1 MMLLTVEEILAL
13 QEKVISQTGGSF
25 GLRDRG
31 LLESAVYSADSS
43 FGDVEVYPSLEEK
56 AARLAFAITGNHAFV
71 DGNKRT
77 GMLVMLLTLRLNG
90 RTLRYTQA
98 ELVDLGLG
106 TADGSLGYEEILAW
120 IISHLDTKNPAG
132 ERQDCLRAGPW
143 GGWRGT
149 SVKPPFF
156 SAGTGKRP
164 RTGQAPSEAA
174 PEARP

>member
-31 LLESAVYSADSS
+31 LLESAVY
-43 FGDVEVYPSLEEK
+43 PSPEEK

-90 RTLRYTQA
+90 RALRYTQA
-98 ELVDLGLG
+98 ELVALGLG

-132 ERQDCLRAGPW
+132 
-143 GGWRGT
+143 
-149 SVKPPFF
+149 
-156 SAGTGKRP
+156 
-164 RTGQAPSEAA
+164 
-174 PEARP
+174 

>member
-1 MMLLTVEEILAL
+1 M
-13 QEKVISQTGGSF
+13 GC
-25 GLRDRG
+25 RDRG

-120 IISHLDTKNPAG
+120 IISHLGYKKILPDKGRIFLPG
-132 ERQDCLRAGPW
+132 PGPW

>member
-90 RTLRYTQA
+90 RAFTLHPGRA
-98 ELVDLGLG
+98 GGFGPGNRRRKSGLCG
-106 TADGSLGYEEILAW
+106 DFGLDHQPPGYKKSCRI
-120 IISHLDTKNPAG
+120 KAG
-132 ERQDCLRAGPW
+132 FLRAGPW
-143 GGWRGT
+143 GGWRRT
-149 SVKPPFF
+149 SVKPPSF
-156 SAGTGKRP
+156 SAGTEKRP
-164 RTGQAPSEAA
+164 RTRQAPSGASQMLQS
-174 PEARP
+174 

>member
-71 DGNKRT
+71 DGNKRI
-77 GMLVMLLTLRLNG
+77 GMYAMLTFLEVNGIHLNCG
-90 RTLRYTQA
+90 N
-98 ELVDLGLG
+98 EDVIKVGLG
-106 TADGSLGYEEILAW
+106 VASGIMKYEDVLAW
-120 IISHLDTKNPAG
+120 VNEH
-132 ERQDCLRAGPW
+132 QM
-143 GGWRGT
+143 
-149 SVKPPFF
+149 
-156 SAGTGKRP
+156 
-164 RTGQAPSEAA
+164 
-174 PEARP
+174 

>member
-98 ELVDLGLG
+98 DWWFGLG
-106 TADGSLGYEEILAW
+106 PQTEVPGYEEILAW

-132 ERQDCLRAGPW
+132 
-143 GGWRGT
+143 
-149 SVKPPFF
+149 
-156 SAGTGKRP
+156 
-164 RTGQAPSEAA
+164 
-174 PEARP
+174 

>member
-71 DGNKRT
+71 DGNKRI
-77 GMLVMLLTLRLNG
+77 GAHAMLVFLELNG
-90 RTLRYTQA
+90 IELNHTSEELSEIILKLAAGDADLQSLLSWILEHQA
-98 ELVDLGLG
+98 
-106 TADGSLGYEEILAW
+106 
-120 IISHLDTKNPAG
+120 
-132 ERQDCLRAGPW
+132 
-143 GGWRGT
+143 
-149 SVKPPFF
+149 
-156 SAGTGKRP
+156 
-164 RTGQAPSEAA
+164 
-174 PEARP
+174 

>member
-71 DGNKRT
+71 DGNKRI
-77 GMLVMLLTLRLNG
+77 GMYVMLTFLEVNG
-90 RTLRYTQA
+90 IHMDCTNEDVVEA
-98 ELVDLGLG
+98 GLG
-106 TADGSLGYEEILAW
+106 VASGEMNYEELLVW
-120 IISHLDTKNPAG
+120 
-132 ERQDCLRAGPW
+132 
-143 GGWRGT
+143 
-149 SVKPPFF
+149 VK
-156 SAGTGKRP
+156 TH
-164 RTGQAPSEAA
+164 QA
-174 PEARP
+174 

>member
-71 DGNKRT
+71 DGNKRI
-77 GMLVMLLTLRLNG
+77 GAHAMLLFLSLNG
-90 RTLRYTQA
+90 IELEYTQN
-98 ELVDLGLG
+98 ELSDM
-106 TADGSLGYEEILAW
+106 ILDVAAGNLRFEDMVKW
-120 IISHLDTKNPAG
+120 IIKH
-132 ERQDCLRAGPW
+132 Q
-143 GGWRGT
+143 
-149 SVKPPFF
+149 V
-156 SAGTGKRP
+156 
-164 RTGQAPSEAA
+164 
-174 PEARP
+174 